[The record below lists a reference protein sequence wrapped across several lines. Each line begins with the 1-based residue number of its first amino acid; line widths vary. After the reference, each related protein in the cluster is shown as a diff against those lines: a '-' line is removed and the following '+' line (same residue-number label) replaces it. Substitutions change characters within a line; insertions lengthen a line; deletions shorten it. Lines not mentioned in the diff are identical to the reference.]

1 VGERRQVDFTVNA
14 GAHWLEEEI
23 EIKLRNHKSQPVD
36 VVVKEP
42 MYRWSNWKLLS
53 HSDDFKKDSARLIH
67 FNVTVPRDGER
78 VIRYRVHYS
87 W

>member
-1 VGERRQVDFTVNA
+1 M
-14 GAHWLEEEI
+14 
-23 EIKLRNHKSQPVD
+23 D

-42 MYRWSNWKLLS
+42 LYRWSNWKLLS